1 MVHPTCAQCSDLFF
15 LFCICLLLK
24 SERQEEGH
32 HHLDHLSF
40 QTQTV
45 PLHLEDQT
53 IHLHLHDHHSVFGY
67 GRYQAQTSTTSPT
80 SPTSPVVPDPV
91 QESLMLSN
99 VHCFVLCFAI
109 ESRHSIQELSHT
121 WLPKMIQH
129 TKAMYRG
136 STPPFVRFRFFVV
149 FVFFALFIDLL
160 TDKVQPL
167 SRCWWG
173 SVPPKPASFRSLTA
187 GPWPS
192 TWARTVGATTNTM
205 P

>member
-1 MVHPTCAQCSDLFF
+1 MLCCPCVPGMHSGYHHSSDLFF
-15 LFCICLLLK
+15 LFCIWLLLLK

-53 IHLHLHDHHSVFGY
+53 FHLHLHDHHSVFGY
-67 GRYQAQTSTTSPT
+67 GRYQAQTSSTTSPPSPT
-80 SPTSPVVPDPV
+80 SPSFAVVPNPV

-136 STPPFVRFRFFVV
+136 STPPFVRFRCFFC
-149 FVFFALFIDLL
+149 FVCPIYRPID
-160 TDKVQPL
+160 
-167 SRCWWG
+167 
-173 SVPPKPASFRSLTA
+173 
-187 GPWPS
+187 
-192 TWARTVGATTNTM
+192 
-205 P
+205 